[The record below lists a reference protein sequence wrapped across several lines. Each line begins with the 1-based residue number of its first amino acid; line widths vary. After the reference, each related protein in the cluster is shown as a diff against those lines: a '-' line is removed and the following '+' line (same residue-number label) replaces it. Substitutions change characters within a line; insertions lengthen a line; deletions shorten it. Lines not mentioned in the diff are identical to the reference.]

1 MMNADNEKEIREKLL
16 KMQQELVDCKNE
28 IDALKKLINT
38 GSQQK
43 IYKPKQ
49 PEPLPAAN
57 SLENFVGL
65 KLIHFVGIIILFIG
79 LSIGVKY
86 AIDINL
92 ISPTV
97 RIILAY
103 LAGSALLLLSFKLRK
118 KYELFSLILFSG
130 AVATFYFT
138 TYGAYEYYGI
148 ISRWLAFVVML
159 CLTIVAV
166 VAAIKYNKAII
177 AMLGLVGAYAIP
189 FFVRGNESNINNLL
203 TYILLINL
211 GVLFL
216 SLKKYWLSLNYI
228 AFFSSWVIYFGSLY
242 SDNYDNKFS
251 NSLLLFAILYFV
263 LFTVSTLAF
272 KLFKKLAI
280 ALEDAG
286 LLSINTVF
294 FYFALN
300 IVLQRINPSGNE
312 NLSLYFSIGL
322 LVAGVASSFYLKG
335 QQYLSSCLYTM
346 SVIALTCFVALHFE
360 GFTITIIWVI
370 LAIVLFVAGMVF
382 QQKLFR
388 ILSIFLFAITIIKL
402 ILFDSDSFTAV
413 QKVIAYIF
421 TGAVLLIVSFLYQ
434 RYKHLIFG
442 DKEKNRDL

>member
-1 MMNADNEKEIREKLL
+1 
-16 KMQQELVDCKNE
+16 
-28 IDALKKLINT
+28 
-38 GSQQK
+38 
-43 IYKPKQ
+43 
-49 PEPLPAAN
+49 
-57 SLENFVGL
+57 
-65 KLIHFVGIIILFIG
+65 
-79 LSIGVKY
+79 
-86 AIDINL
+86 
-92 ISPTV
+92 
-97 RIILAY
+97 
-103 LAGSALLLLSFKLRK
+103 
-118 KYELFSLILFSG
+118 
-130 AVATFYFT
+130 
-138 TYGAYEYYGI
+138 
-148 ISRWLAFVVML
+148 
-159 CLTIVAV
+159 
-166 VAAIKYNKAII
+166 
-177 AMLGLVGAYAIP
+177 
-189 FFVRGNESNINNLL
+189 L

-312 NLSLYFSIGL
+312 NLSLYFSNGLLVAGVAIGL

-360 GFTITIIWVI
+360 GFTITIITCHCFICGRYGISAKTVSH
-370 LAIVLFVAGMVF
+370 
-382 QQKLFR
+382 
-388 ILSIFLFAITIIKL
+388 SIHFFICHHHYKVDII
-402 ILFDSDSFTAV
+402 
-413 QKVIAYIF
+413 
-421 TGAVLLIVSFLYQ
+421 
-434 RYKHLIFG
+434 
-442 DKEKNRDL
+442 